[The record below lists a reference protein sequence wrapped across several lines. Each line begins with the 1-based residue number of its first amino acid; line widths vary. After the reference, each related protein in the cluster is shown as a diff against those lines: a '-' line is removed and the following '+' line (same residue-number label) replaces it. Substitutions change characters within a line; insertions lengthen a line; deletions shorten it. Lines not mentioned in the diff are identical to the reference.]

1 MKEQEKEDN
10 LVTYQ
15 SDLVNSGLFDALVT
29 ELISCGYSKDTIN
42 ESDKPAV
49 HVKDK
54 MISLS
59 PSVGTFCPALS
70 PPSLAS
76 QTPKHGWRVQ
86 A

>member
-15 SDLVNSGLFDALVT
+15 SDLVDSGLFDALVT
-29 ELISCGYSKDTIN
+29 ELISCGYSKDTID

-59 PSVGTFCPALS
+59 PSVGTFCPGLV
-70 PPSLAS
+70 PTQP
-76 QTPKHGWRVQ
+76 G
-86 A
+86 